1 MEITVTGRRTEV
13 PERFRRHIEE
23 KMSKVAQL
31 DSRVSRCEVVV
42 SHEPNPRQA
51 KAAERVEI
59 TCRARRKVFRAEASA
74 DEPYAAL
81 DLAMGRLLE
90 RMRRRNDK
98 RRVHRG
104 RQRPLSVAE
113 ATAGLP
119 TDEILPQSNGTTE
132 TVRSDAAKVGGD
144 EDCPIELREKTHQTH
159 PMPVD
164 EALSQMELVGHDFYL
179 YHDTETDKAAVV
191 YRRQGW
197 SYGVIHLDVE
207 HSSSPTSA
215 EESA

>member
-13 PERFRRHIEE
+13 PDRFRRHIEE
-23 KMSKVAQL
+23 KLSKVAQL

-59 TCRARRKVFRAEASA
+59 TCRARRTVFRAEASA

-81 DLAMGRLLE
+81 DLAMNRLLE
-90 RMRRRNDK
+90 RMRRKHDK

-119 TDEILPQSNGTTE
+119 TGDLTAEDQTEIRP
-132 TVRSDAAKVGGD
+132 DAAKVGGD
-144 EDCPIELREKTHQTH
+144 EDCPVHLREKVHQTH
-159 PMPVD
+159 PMTVD

-179 YHDTETDKAAVV
+179 FHDADTDQASLV
-191 YRRQGW
+191 YRRRGW
-197 SYGVIHLDVE
+197 SYGVIHLDVDR
-207 HSSSPTSA
+207 SA
-215 EESA
+215 LPDAEEESA

>member
-13 PERFRRHIEE
+13 PDRFRRHIED
-23 KMSKVAQL
+23 KLSKVAQL
-31 DSRVSRCEVVV
+31 DSRVSRCDVVV
-42 SHEPNPRQA
+42 SHEPNPRQS

-59 TCRARRKVFRAEASA
+59 TCRARRTVFRSEATA

-90 RMRRRNDK
+90 RMRRKNDK

-119 TDEILPQSNGTTE
+119 TDDMIAASNGADE
-132 TVRSDAAKVGGD
+132 VRPDAAKVGGD
-144 EDCPIELREKTHQTH
+144 EDCPVELREKTHQTH

-179 YHDTETDKAAVV
+179 YHDSETDKAAVV
-191 YRRQGW
+191 YRRRGW

-207 HSSSPTSA
+207 HGAAPSSA

>member
-1 MEITVTGRRTEV
+1 MEITITGRHTEV
-13 PERFRRHIEE
+13 PDRFRRHIED
-23 KMSKVAQL
+23 KLSKVSQL
-31 DSRVSRCEVVV
+31 DSRVGRCDVVI
-42 SHEPNPRQA
+42 SHESNPRQS

-59 TCRARRKVFRAEASA
+59 TCRARRTVFRAEASA

-81 DLAMGRLLE
+81 DMAMARLLE
-90 RMRRRNDK
+90 RMRRKNDK

-119 TDEILPQSNGTTE
+119 TDLDVEEPSAIRP
-132 TVRSDAAKVGGD
+132 DAAKVGGD
-144 EDCPIELREKTHQTH
+144 EDCPVHLREKVHHTH
-159 PMPVD
+159 PMSVD

-179 YHDTETDKAAVV
+179 YHDADTDKASVI
-191 YRRQGW
+191 YRRRGW
-197 SYGVIHLDVE
+197 SYGVIHLDVDD
-207 HSSSPTSA
+207 SPARSRD